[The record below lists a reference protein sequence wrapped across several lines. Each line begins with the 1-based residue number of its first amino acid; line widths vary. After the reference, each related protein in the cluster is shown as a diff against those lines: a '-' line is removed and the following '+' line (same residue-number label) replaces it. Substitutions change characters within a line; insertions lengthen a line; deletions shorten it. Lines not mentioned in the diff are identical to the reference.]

1 MNVFRLLRLLASF
14 AIADVWLA
22 TVPESAGGWL
32 TAAIQIRRAAWMNGI
47 DKGVRRTGS
56 QWHRLSTAADYR

>member
-32 TAAIQIRRAAWMNGI
+32 TAAIQIRRAAWMNASIKVCDNRFAMASAINGC
-47 DKGVRRTGS
+47 G
-56 QWHRLSTAADYR
+56 L